1 MTTPLAQIKPTYPP
15 NTPDASSESP
25 TIQSTIKTLNLQPH
39 IEGGYFVETDRDT
52 LRVPNP
58 HPPRSKNDT
67 TRSASTSIYYL
78 LTPRS
83 PLGAFH
89 RNASR
94 TVHTLHRGRGM
105 YVILHADEESV
116 RRNGGKAAVET
127 FVVGQDIEKGE
138 RLQWVVEGGKYK
150 GTFLLPD
157 DGGSSN
163 GLLISETVVPGFEF
177 VDHDFLRAEKMDE
190 LLTPDQVQE
199 LNWMLRKTN

>member
-1 MTTPLAQIKPTYPP
+1 MAIPLSKIKPIYPP
-15 NTPDASSESP
+15 NTPDQSSESP
-25 TIQSTIKTLNLQPH
+25 TIQSTITTLKLQPH
-39 IEGGYFVETDRDT
+39 IEGGYFVETDLDT

-58 HPPRSKNDT
+58 HPPTSESDT
-67 TRSASTSIYYL
+67 TRSASTSIFYL

-94 TVHTLHRGRGM
+94 TVHTLHRGRGV

-116 RRNGGKAAVET
+116 RSNGGNVSVEA

-157 DGGSSN
+157 DGG
-163 GLLISETVVPGFEF
+163 G
-177 VDHDFLRAEKMDE
+177 
-190 LLTPDQVQE
+190 VQ
-199 LNWMLRKTN
+199 MGC